1 MCKVYYNNDASYEI
15 VVRHCIFNKT
25 NANCYAYRLLIRRQR
40 TTHYTEQSVK
50 DLLAVWVVGVLRHHV
65 NALENR
71 LPHEVV
77 CRHEPPDPVIYLK
90 DTGSGINM
98 DKSTRHTYDIKRRGR
113 QDAYISPTFEG
124 AAAAA
129 STSSVVSTW

>member
-1 MCKVYYNNDASYEI
+1 MYIYQDKCLL
-15 VVRHCIFNKT
+15 
-25 NANCYAYRLLIRRQR
+25 RLQITRRQW
-40 TTHYTEQSVK
+40 TTHYTEQGVK

-77 CRHEPPDPVIYLK
+77 CRHKPPDPAIYLK

-98 DKSTRHTYDIKRRGR
+98 DKSRRHTYDIKRRGR
-113 QDAYISPTFEG
+113 RDAYISPTFEG